1 VVTEPP
7 WLLWLELELSLLEPS
22 LLWVE
27 PESSLPCVA
36 LVPVSLWLDVPDD
49 DALVAGVPVAPPPF
63 PRAATASHAAT
74 NVASVAAAMRRRT
87 VRRRCLMGASGECGM
102 RRIVA
107 AFAQILLGAWY
118 GAGKNRLVA
127 RYGASNV
134 T

>member
-22 LLWVE
+22 LLWVD

-36 LVPVSLWLDVPDD
+36 LVLASLWLDGPDD
-49 DALVAGVPVAPPPF
+49 DALVAVVLVAPPF

-87 VRRRCLMGASGECGM
+87 VRRRCLMGASGGCGM

-118 GAGKNRLVA
+118 GAGKNRPAA

>member
-36 LVPVSLWLDVPDD
+36 LVPASLWLDVPDD
-49 DALVAGVPVAPPPF
+49 DALVAVVLVSPPF
-63 PRAATASHAAT
+63 PRAATASHAAA

-87 VRRRCLMGASGECGM
+87 VRRRCLMGASGGCGM

-107 AFAQILLGAWY
+107 AFAQILLGTSY
-118 GAGKNRLVA
+118 GAGKNPLAA

>member
-22 LLWVE
+22 LLWVD

-36 LVPVSLWLDVPDD
+36 LVLASLWLDGPDD
-49 DALVAGVPVAPPPF
+49 DALVAVVLVAPPF

-87 VRRRCLMGASGECGM
+87 VRRRCLMGASGGCGM

-107 AFAQILLGAWY
+107 GVPQILLGSWY
-118 GAGKNRLVA
+118 ATGKEAA
-127 RYGASNV
+127 RSGQGESNV